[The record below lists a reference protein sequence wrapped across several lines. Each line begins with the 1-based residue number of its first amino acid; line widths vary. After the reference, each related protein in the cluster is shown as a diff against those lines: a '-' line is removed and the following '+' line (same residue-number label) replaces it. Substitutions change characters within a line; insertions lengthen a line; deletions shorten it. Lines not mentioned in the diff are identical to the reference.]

1 MERNFQNL
9 FRLIN
14 DNKASDAWRR
24 RHCDKGDFR
33 LQSEII
39 VIYFFFPGRKEIHVL
54 HFISLC
60 ALKIVV
66 ELPGVTGEFPKVGKQ
81 I

>member
-1 MERNFQNL
+1 MIIKKL
-9 FRLIN
+9 MPG
-14 DNKASDAWRR
+14 
-24 RHCDKGDFR
+24 GDV
-33 LQSEII
+33 I
-39 VIYFFFPGRKEIHVL
+39 VIRVTFVYIRKSLSYIFFSGKKGEIHVL

-60 ALKIVV
+60 ALEIVV

>member
-1 MERNFQNL
+1 MIIKKVMPGGDVL
-9 FRLIN
+9 VI
-14 DNKASDAWRR
+14 
-24 RHCDKGDFR
+24 KGTFVYNR
-33 LQSEII
+33 KSLSYIFFSGKMGEIQ
-39 VIYFFFPGRKEIHVL
+39 VL